1 MPFTAATS
9 RLRSL
14 KDCRLELRLD
24 FLFPTML
31 SQTARLTA
39 VTFTAA
45 AVVFSGC
52 SSQTNNGAS
61 TDTSNPDKLIVA
73 LIPDENAATVIQDNQ
88 GLKDFLNEKLGKE
101 IELVVT
107 TDYSSMIEA
116 ARNDRLDLAYFGP
129 LSYVLAKSKSEI
141 EPFAA
146 RIKGGTKTYNSC
158 LIGNTKAGVTDFVSI
173 KGKTFAFGDPAS
185 TSSRL
190 FPELTLK
197 ENGLTKGKDYE
208 GVFLGAHD
216 AGALAVQNGT
226 AQAGGVACPILESL
240 QEKGRIDDTKVTLIA
255 KSAPIPQYPWTMRS
269 SLNPQL
275 KETIRTA
282 FIELDDEKVLKPF
295 KADGFAVITDQDYD
309 GIRKAGDLLGLDLGK
324 FVN

>member
-1 MPFTAATS
+1 
-9 RLRSL
+9 
-14 KDCRLELRLD
+14 
-24 FLFPTML
+24 ML
-31 SQTARLTA
+31 SQTARFTA
-39 VTFTAA
+39 VALTA
-45 AVVFSGC
+45 AVVLFSGC
-52 SSQTNNGAS
+52 SSQTSNGES
-61 TDTSNPDKLIVA
+61 KSNPDKLIVA

-88 GLKDFLNEKLGKE
+88 GLKDFLNEKLGKD

-158 LIGNTKAGVTDFVSI
+158 LIGNTKAGVTDFDLI

-197 ENGLTKGKDYE
+197 ENGLIKGDDYE

-216 AGALAVQNGT
+216 AVALAVQNGN
-226 AQAGGVACPILESL
+226 AQAGGLACPILESL

-255 KSAPIPQYPWTMRS
+255 KTAPIPQYPWTMRS
-269 SLNPQL
+269 SLNPEL

>member
-1 MPFTAATS
+1 
-9 RLRSL
+9 
-14 KDCRLELRLD
+14 
-24 FLFPTML
+24 ML
-31 SQTARLTA
+31 SQTARFTAVALTA
-39 VTFTAA
+39 AI
-45 AVVFSGC
+45 VVFSGC
-52 SSQTNNGAS
+52 SSQTSNGES
-61 TDTSNPDKLIVA
+61 KSNPDKLIVA

-88 GLKDFLNEKLGKE
+88 GLKDFLNEKLGKD

-116 ARNDRLDLAYFGP
+116 ARNDRIDLAYFGP

-158 LIGNTKAGVTDFVSI
+158 LIGNTKAGVTDFDSI

-197 ENGLTKGKDYE
+197 ENGLIKGDDYE

-216 AGALAVQNGT
+216 AVALAVQNGN
-226 AQAGGVACPILESL
+226 AQAGGLACPILESL

-255 KSAPIPQYPWTMRS
+255 KTAPIPQYPWTMRS
-269 SLNPQL
+269 SLNPEL

>member
-1 MPFTAATS
+1 
-9 RLRSL
+9 
-14 KDCRLELRLD
+14 
-24 FLFPTML
+24 ML
-31 SQTARLTA
+31 SQTARFTAVALTA
-39 VTFTAA
+39 AV
-45 AVVFSGC
+45 VVFSGC
-52 SSQTNNGAS
+52 SSQTSNGES
-61 TDTSNPDKLIVA
+61 KSNPDKLIVA

-88 GLKDFLNEKLGKE
+88 GLKDFLNEKLGKD

-158 LIGNTKAGVTDFVSI
+158 LIGNTKAGVTDFDLI

-197 ENGLTKGKDYE
+197 ENGLIKGDDYE

-216 AGALAVQNGT
+216 AVALAVQNGN
-226 AQAGGVACPILESL
+226 AQAGGLACPILESL

-255 KSAPIPQYPWTMRS
+255 KTAPIPQYPWTMRS
-269 SLNPQL
+269 SLNPEL

>member
-1 MPFTAATS
+1 
-9 RLRSL
+9 
-14 KDCRLELRLD
+14 
-24 FLFPTML
+24 ML
-31 SQTARLTA
+31 SQTARFTAVALTA
-39 VTFTAA
+39 AV
-45 AVVFSGC
+45 VVFSGC
-52 SSQTNNGAS
+52 SSQTSNGES
-61 TDTSNPDKLIVA
+61 KSNPDKLIVA

-88 GLKDFLNEKLGKE
+88 GLKDFLKEKLGKD

-158 LIGNTKAGVTDFVSI
+158 LIGNTKAGVTDFDSI

-197 ENGLTKGKDYE
+197 ENGLIKGDDYE

-216 AGALAVQNGT
+216 AVALAVQNGN
-226 AQAGGVACPILESL
+226 AQAGGLACPILESL
-240 QEKGRIDDTKVTLIA
+240 QEKGMIDDTKVTLIA
-255 KSAPIPQYPWTMRS
+255 KTAPIPQYPWTMRS
-269 SLNPQL
+269 SLNPEL

-295 KADGFAVITDQDYD
+295 NADGFAVITDQDYD

>member
-1 MPFTAATS
+1 
-9 RLRSL
+9 
-14 KDCRLELRLD
+14 
-24 FLFPTML
+24 ML
-31 SQTARLTA
+31 SQTARFTAVALTA
-39 VTFTAA
+39 AV
-45 AVVFSGC
+45 VVFSGC
-52 SSQTNNGAS
+52 SSQTSNGES
-61 TDTSNPDKLIVA
+61 KSNPDKLIVA

-88 GLKDFLNEKLGKE
+88 GLKDFLNEKLGKD

-116 ARNDRLDLAYFGP
+116 ARNDRIDLAYFGP

-158 LIGNTKAGVTDFVSI
+158 LIGNTKAGVTDFDSI

-197 ENGLTKGKDYE
+197 ENGLIKGDDYE

-216 AGALAVQNGT
+216 AVALAVQNGN
-226 AQAGGVACPILESL
+226 AQAGGLACPILESL
-240 QEKGRIDDTKVTLIA
+240 QEKGMIDDTKVTLIA
-255 KSAPIPQYPWTMRS
+255 KTAPIPQYPWTMRS
-269 SLNPQL
+269 SLNPEL

>member
-1 MPFTAATS
+1 
-9 RLRSL
+9 
-14 KDCRLELRLD
+14 
-24 FLFPTML
+24 ML
-31 SQTARLTA
+31 SQTARFTAVALTA
-39 VTFTAA
+39 AV
-45 AVVFSGC
+45 VVFSGC
-52 SSQTNNGAS
+52 SSQTSNGES
-61 TDTSNPDKLIVA
+61 KSNPDKLIVA

-88 GLKDFLNEKLGKE
+88 GLKDFLNEKLGKD

-158 LIGNTKAGVTDFVSI
+158 LIGNTKAGVTDFDLI

-197 ENGLTKGKDYE
+197 ENGLIKGDDYE

-216 AGALAVQNGT
+216 AVALAVQNGN
-226 AQAGGVACPILESL
+226 AQAGGLACPILESL
-240 QEKGRIDDTKVTLIA
+240 QEKGMIDDTKVTLIA
-255 KSAPIPQYPWTMRS
+255 KTAPIPQYPWTMRS
-269 SLNPQL
+269 SLNPEL

-295 KADGFAVITDQDYD
+295 NADGFAVITDQDYD

>member
-1 MPFTAATS
+1 
-9 RLRSL
+9 
-14 KDCRLELRLD
+14 
-24 FLFPTML
+24 ML
-31 SQTARLTA
+31 SQTARFTAVALTA
-39 VTFTAA
+39 AV
-45 AVVFSGC
+45 VVFSGC
-52 SSQTNNGAS
+52 SSQTSNGES
-61 TDTSNPDKLIVA
+61 KSNPDKLIVA

-88 GLKDFLNEKLGKE
+88 GLKDFLNEKLGKD

-158 LIGNTKAGVTDFVSI
+158 LIGNTKAGVADFASI

-197 ENGLTKGKDYE
+197 ENGLIKGDDYE

-216 AGALAVQNGT
+216 AVALAVQNGN
-226 AQAGGVACPILESL
+226 AQAGGLACPILESL
-240 QEKGRIDDTKVTLIA
+240 QEKGMIDDTKVTLIA
-255 KSAPIPQYPWTMRS
+255 KTAPIPQYPWTMRS
-269 SLNPQL
+269 SLNPEL

-295 KADGFAVITDQDYD
+295 NADGFAVITDQDYD

>member
-1 MPFTAATS
+1 
-9 RLRSL
+9 
-14 KDCRLELRLD
+14 
-24 FLFPTML
+24 ML
-31 SQTARLTA
+31 SQTARFTAVALTA
-39 VTFTAA
+39 AI
-45 AVVFSGC
+45 VVFSGC
-52 SSQTNNGAS
+52 SSQTSNGES
-61 TDTSNPDKLIVA
+61 KSNPDKLIVA

-88 GLKDFLNEKLGKE
+88 GLKDFLNEKLGKD

-158 LIGNTKAGVTDFVSI
+158 LIGNTKAGVTDFDSI

-197 ENGLTKGKDYE
+197 ENGLIKGDDYE

-216 AGALAVQNGT
+216 AVALAVQNGN
-226 AQAGGVACPILESL
+226 AQAGGLACPILESL
-240 QEKGRIDDTKVTLIA
+240 QEKGMIDDTKVTLIA
-255 KSAPIPQYPWTMRS
+255 KTAPIPQYPWTMRS
-269 SLNPQL
+269 SLNPEL

>member
-1 MPFTAATS
+1 
-9 RLRSL
+9 
-14 KDCRLELRLD
+14 
-24 FLFPTML
+24 ML
-31 SQTARLTA
+31 SQTARFTAVALTA
-39 VTFTAA
+39 AV
-45 AVVFSGC
+45 VVFSGC
-52 SSQTNNGAS
+52 SSQTSNGES
-61 TDTSNPDKLIVA
+61 KSNPDKLIVA

-88 GLKDFLNEKLGKE
+88 GLKDFLNEKLGKD

-116 ARNDRLDLAYFGP
+116 ARNDRIDLAYFGP

-158 LIGNTKAGVTDFVSI
+158 LIGNTKAGVTDFDSI

-197 ENGLTKGKDYE
+197 ENGLIKGDDYE

-216 AGALAVQNGT
+216 AVALAVQNGN
-226 AQAGGVACPILESL
+226 AQAGGLACPILESL

-255 KSAPIPQYPWTMRS
+255 KTAPIPQYPWTMRS
-269 SLNPQL
+269 SLNPEL

>member
-1 MPFTAATS
+1 
-9 RLRSL
+9 
-14 KDCRLELRLD
+14 
-24 FLFPTML
+24 ML
-31 SQTARLTA
+31 SQTARFTAVALTA
-39 VTFTAA
+39 AV
-45 AVVFSGC
+45 VVFSGC
-52 SSQTNNGAS
+52 SSQTSNGES
-61 TDTSNPDKLIVA
+61 KSNPDKLIVA

-88 GLKDFLNEKLGKE
+88 GLKDFLNEKLGKD

-158 LIGNTKAGVTDFVSI
+158 LIGNTKAGVTDFDSI

-190 FPELTLK
+190 LPELTLK
-197 ENGLTKGKDYE
+197 ENGLIKGDDYE

-216 AGALAVQNGT
+216 AVALAVQNGN
-226 AQAGGVACPILESL
+226 AQAGGLACPILESL

-255 KSAPIPQYPWTMRS
+255 KTAPIPQYPWTMRS
-269 SLNPQL
+269 SLNPEL

>member
-1 MPFTAATS
+1 
-9 RLRSL
+9 
-14 KDCRLELRLD
+14 
-24 FLFPTML
+24 ML
-31 SQTARLTA
+31 SQTARFTAVALTA
-39 VTFTAA
+39 AV
-45 AVVFSGC
+45 VVFSGC
-52 SSQTNNGAS
+52 SSQTSNGES
-61 TDTSNPDKLIVA
+61 KSNPDKLIVA

-88 GLKDFLNEKLGKE
+88 GLKDFLNEKLGKD

-116 ARNDRLDLAYFGP
+116 ARNDRIDLAYFGP

-158 LIGNTKAGVTDFVSI
+158 LIGNTKAGVTDFDLI

-197 ENGLTKGKDYE
+197 ENGLIKGDDYE

-216 AGALAVQNGT
+216 AVALAVQNGN
-226 AQAGGVACPILESL
+226 AQAGGLACPILESL

-255 KSAPIPQYPWTMRS
+255 KTAPIPQYPWTMRS
-269 SLNPQL
+269 SLNPEL

>member
-1 MPFTAATS
+1 
-9 RLRSL
+9 
-14 KDCRLELRLD
+14 
-24 FLFPTML
+24 ML
-31 SQTARLTA
+31 SQTARFTAVALTA
-39 VTFTAA
+39 AV
-45 AVVFSGC
+45 VVFSGC
-52 SSQTNNGAS
+52 SSQTSNGES
-61 TDTSNPDKLIVA
+61 KSNPDKLIVA

-88 GLKDFLNEKLGKE
+88 GLKDFLNEKLGKD

-158 LIGNTKAGVTDFVSI
+158 PIGNTKAGVTDFDSI

-197 ENGLTKGKDYE
+197 ENGLIKGDDYE

-216 AGALAVQNGT
+216 AVALAVQNGN
-226 AQAGGVACPILESL
+226 AQAGGLACPILESL

-255 KSAPIPQYPWTMRS
+255 KTALIPQYPWTMRS
-269 SLNPQL
+269 SLNPEL